1 MSSRLLALLVALSL
15 GWFPRGIVAQE
26 PLVPQ
31 AATAAALSVAV
42 PALSIET
49 IYHPEQ
55 RFEFIEAPAPA
66 TRWLGSADD
75 SPRLLVKRKA
85 GWMQLDPAAAAPIAS
100 LDQLNSAGQLNP
112 PAQPSPQPEAAPQ
125 PEATPP
131 APVDPQAGVEW
142 VETPWPGQQ
151 QLVDQLVSLGE
162 VETKLA
168 ESVVQAWIA
177 NPARSLDSSLVRI
190 DRSLAIA
197 GLKETP
203 RWITRQ
209 AAAWQ
214 NPTLSPDA
222 KRLAFVQDNDLHVL
236 QLDNGQ
242 LSRITDDG
250 SPTRLNGRLDWVYQ
264 EELYGRGNYQAFWW
278 SPDSTRIALLRLDN
292 SQVKPFT
299 ITTSDQP
306 RGGTLVDR
314 YPKAGDPITHAELWL
329 ATLVDPA
336 ESRFALQPIFSR
348 PREEEHLI
356 VRVSWQ
362 PETGDLI
369 FQYTNRLQNEL
380 TLARFAPSAARGPES
395 TLILREACAQWL
407 EVIGTP
413 SWLPGGDFLWLSDLP
428 SGRRRLWRVSGDGS
442 RRLPLT
448 PDGFDVRDLVSVD
461 AARQVAFITGDSE
474 RGTVGQH
481 LYRISLHP
489 DASPNSHPPL
499 QRLTDSLPWHDVTL
513 SPDHRWL
520 LDRAT
525 SLTQPP
531 RLSLQPLAQVTNDP
545 AADEAAAA
553 AVRVLHRET
562 LRLPGPIIE
571 PNWVRIPTPDGLALP
586 AYFFRPPG
594 LPTAD
599 GSPADPATRFP
610 VLIEVYGGPLAPSVR
625 DQWSTTRFLFH
636 QYLAQQGIGVLV
648 VDNRSSGGRGLADAW
663 SIHRRV
669 GELESQDTVAA
680 ADWLRAQDWVDPA
693 RLALR
698 GWSFGGFLTLHAMTH
713 SDRFAAGIAGGSVTD
728 WRNYDAIYTER
739 YMGLPK
745 ANPGGYEATSPVAA
759 AGKLSGE
766 LLLIHGEI
774 DDNVHLGNTLQMVAA
789 LQRVGKPLEL
799 MIYPGSAHGVQPGMP
814 TYHLMRTSVDFLR
827 RKLRVAP

>member
-15 GWFPRGIVAQE
+15 GGFPRGAVAQE
-26 PLVPQ
+26 QPVPQ
-31 AATAAALSVAV
+31 PTAAAALSVAIPV
-42 PALSIET
+42 LSIET

-55 RFEFIEAPAPA
+55 RFEYIEAPAPA
-66 TRWLGSADD
+66 TRWLGAADD

-85 GWMQLDPAAAAPIAS
+85 GWMQLDPAAALPVAPS
-100 LDQLNSAGQLNP
+100 DPLNP
-112 PAQPSPQPEAAPQ
+112 SAPATPQPETAPPTQ
-125 PEATPP
+125 ADPP
-131 APVDPQAGVEW
+131 AAVHF

-151 QLVDQLVSLGE
+151 QLVEQLVSLGG

-214 NPTLSPDA
+214 NATLSPDST
-222 KRLAFVQDNDLHVL
+222 RLAFVQDNDLHVL
-236 QLDNGQ
+236 QLDTGQ

-292 SQVKPFT
+292 SQVMPFT

-314 YPKAGDPITHAELWL
+314 YPKAGDPLTHAELWL

-336 ESRFALQPIFSR
+336 ESRFALQPVFTP
-348 PREEEHLI
+348 PREEERLI

-362 PETGDLI
+362 AETGDLI
-369 FQYTNRLQNEL
+369 FQHTNRLQNEL

-395 TLILREACAQWL
+395 TPILREACAQWL

-413 SWLPGGDFLWLSDLP
+413 DWLPGGDFLWLSDLP
-428 SGRRRLWRVSGDGS
+428 SGRRRLWRVSGDGG

-461 AARQVAFITGDSE
+461 AARQVAFITGDSQ

-489 DASPNSHPPL
+489 DASPASHPPL

-520 LDRAT
+520 VDRAT

-531 RLSLQPLAQVTNDP
+531 RLSLQPLAQESDAP
-545 AADEAAAA
+545 AAAA
-553 AVRVLHRET
+553 ALAAARVLHRER

-571 PNWVRIPTPDGLALP
+571 PNWVRIPTADGIELP
-586 AYFFRPPG
+586 AYFYRPPAH
-594 LPTAD
+594 PPAD
-599 GSPADPATRFP
+599 GSPADPAARFP

-636 QYLAQQGIGVLV
+636 QHLAQQGIGVLV

-728 WRNYDAIYTER
+728 WRNYDAIYAER

-745 ANPGGYEATSPVAA
+745 ANPSGYEATSPVAA

-766 LLLIHGEI
+766 LLLIHGDV
-774 DDNVHLGNTLQMVAA
+774 DDNVHLANTLQMVAA
-789 LQRVGKPLEL
+789 LQRVGKSLEL

-827 RKLRVAP
+827 RKLHVAP